1 TRRCAG
7 ASAEHAQKIAAV
19 NLGFVVLFHRYSSLG
34 TRSQRQR
41 KRVRFDFN
49 ENTAHSAY
57 WLVEFRGLRTFE
69 IGEEAP
75 PPSRN
80 VVLEDRG
87 VPPLGRRQVAAGET
101 GHDLAQDA
109 GVIFRLGHAFGARN
123 AEPAQ
128 ILTQARQRPFVQ
140 EAGNVIRG
148 VRQKLAAADS
158 NEEAEVFTLHVGGV
172 RACGGFS
179 EVTMRGSG
187 RRGVALQLPELL

>member
-1 TRRCAG
+1 MIDPIERLDVIGLGLIAGLALFVVRSRIGLRLPHQSNRTRRCAG

-75 PPSRN
+75 RPWRN
-80 VVLEDRG
+80 VVLEDRA
-87 VPPLGRRQVAAGET
+87 VRPFGRRQVAA
-101 GHDLAQDA
+101 
-109 GVIFRLGHAFGARN
+109 
-123 AEPAQ
+123 
-128 ILTQARQRPFVQ
+128 
-140 EAGNVIRG
+140 
-148 VRQKLAAADS
+148 
-158 NEEAEVFTLHVGGV
+158 
-172 RACGGFS
+172 
-179 EVTMRGSG
+179 
-187 RRGVALQLPELL
+187 